1 MSSDTSVQ
9 NDASGSRDDRLPN
22 LVTIVGRGVPS
33 NFEIAVDGEIEML
46 ADDPVAEGTV
56 VSGGVAEGTIE
67 VGVQRFRFSGQMANV
82 YVVDWN
88 GVEMS
93 DSASTPEV
101 HVDYG
106 ISSR

>member
-9 NDASGSRDDRLPN
+9 NDTSGGQPDRLPN

-33 NFEIAVDGEIEML
+33 NFEIAVDGKIEMI

-56 VSGGVAEGTIE
+56 VSGGVAEGAIE

-82 YVVDWN
+82 HVVDWN
-88 GVEMS
+88 GVEMP
-93 DSASTPEV
+93 DSAHTPEV

-106 ISSR
+106 VSNR

>member
-1 MSSDTSVQ
+1 MSQDTSVQ
-9 NDASGSRDDRLPN
+9 NETAGDDPDRLPN

-33 NFEIAVDGEIEML
+33 NFEIAVDGEIEMI

-56 VSGGVAEGTIE
+56 ISGGVAEGAIE

-82 YVVDWN
+82 HVVDWN
-88 GVEMS
+88 GTEIA
-93 DSASTPEV
+93 DSPSTPEV

-106 ISSR
+106 VVTR

>member
-1 MSSDTSVQ
+1 MSYDTSVQ
-9 NDASGSRDDRLPN
+9 NGTTGVEPDRFPN
-22 LVTIVGRGVPS
+22 LITIVGRGIPS

-56 VSGGVAEGTIE
+56 ISGGVAEGTIE

-82 YVVDWN
+82 HVVDWN
-88 GVEMS
+88 GTEMA
-93 DSASTPEV
+93 DSPSTPEV

-106 ISSR
+106 VGTR

>member
-1 MSSDTSVQ
+1 MSYDTSVQ
-9 NDASGSRDDRLPN
+9 NGTTGSEPDQLPN

-33 NFEIAVDGEIEML
+33 NFEIAVDGKIEML
-46 ADDPVAEGTV
+46 AEDPVAEGTV
-56 VSGGVAEGTIE
+56 ISGGVAEGTID

-88 GVEMS
+88 GNEMP

-106 ISSR
+106 VGTR